1 MAKKDMILID
11 TSTGLMKCRICDK
24 QHYASRY
31 PGGHFKRG
39 SWQCQNRINHG
50 NEDKNQN
57 KVTDPSEKIEKLI
70 SGVDR
75 FLGS

>member
-11 TSTGLMKCRICDK
+11 PSTGLMKCRICGN
-24 QHYASRY
+24 QQYASRY

-39 SWQCQNRINHG
+39 SWQCQNSINHG
-50 NEDKNQN
+50 NEAKIQN
-57 KVTDPSEKIEKLI
+57 NLTEQSEEIDRLI